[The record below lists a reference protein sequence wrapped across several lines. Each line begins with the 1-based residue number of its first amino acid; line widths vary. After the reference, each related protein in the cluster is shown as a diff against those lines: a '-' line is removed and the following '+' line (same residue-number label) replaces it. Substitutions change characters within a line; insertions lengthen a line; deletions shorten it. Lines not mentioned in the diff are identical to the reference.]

1 MPISTAPALKT
12 GLRENKR
19 KLTRPRQIVLDIL
32 TQSQRHLTPAD
43 IYRKA
48 KTQYPHL
55 GLATVYRTL
64 NLLVELGLV
73 QRVHFAEGCHSY
85 APTAQAHGHHL
96 VCSACG
102 RAEEFSDCDLEPLME
117 SLQAKTGFEIN
128 VHVLELMG
136 RCPDCRAKTRAAK
149 RNSERR

>member
-48 KTQYPHL
+48 KTKYPLL

-64 NLLVELGLV
+64 NLLVDLGLV
-73 QRVHFAEGCHSY
+73 QRVHFSEGCHSY
-85 APTAQAHGHHL
+85 APTAQVHGHHL
-96 VCSACG
+96 VCSVCG
-102 RAEEFSDCDLEPLME
+102 RAEEFSDCDLESLMGA
-117 SLQAKTGFEIN
+117 LQARTGFEIN

-136 RCPDCRAKTRAAK
+136 RCPDCRTKTRAAK